1 MKKEEIIK
9 TINEKYADYE
19 GYVQFSHRPINLDT
33 DVFKDGKRI
42 EVSDESGFIYEA
54 HFYNGV
60 ESVAIR
66 QINDAWHVATT
77 QLSEVLDETN
87 DIQEYDSIVG
97 KVKMAQ
103 IWKEETKEETD
114 ELCENMPTKKLK
126 KVVFAGFG
134 GEE

>member
-9 TINEKYADYE
+9 NINEKYRDYE
-19 GYVQFSHRPINLDT
+19 GYVQFSHRPIDINT
-33 DVFKDGKRI
+33 DIFKNGKKV
-42 EVSDESGFIYEA
+42 EVTNESGFIYEA
-54 HFYNGV
+54 HFCNGA

-103 IWKEETKEETD
+103 IWKEEAD

-134 GEE
+134 DKK